1 LDRSKE
7 AKVILTNLGKQ
18 GFETVKVYLLLS
30 MAADKDENLLL
41 TNKYKAMA
49 FVDYMRSK
57 E

>member
-1 LDRSKE
+1 MDRSKE